1 MENLTEHIPA
11 SLRVYLEQFE
21 SEPEEA
27 ISRLEQH
34 VNRRGVGA
42 VGHYLLA
49 WLYFQNSDKASA
61 SRHAWTAKI
70 LAPGSPHLEL
80 FHYYIT
86 HPDGFKAWKP
96 ETVKQRYKKDFH
108 KNDKPH
114 PIHDLDNL
122 INKLSAVEK
131 ERIRLSE
138 EKSSESEEINLG
150 EEAERV
156 DDIVTETLAL
166 IHEQQKNYTAA
177 INTYKQL
184 RKTAPAKKEYF
195 DEQIFRLKQIEAEMK
210 SDKGN

>member
-1 MENLTEHIPA
+1 MENLTRHIPA
-11 SLRVYLEQFE
+11 SLRGYLNQFE
-21 SEPEEA
+21 HEPAEA

-49 WLYFQNSDKASA
+49 WLHFQNKNREAA

-70 LAPGSPHLEL
+70 LAPGSPHLES

-96 ETVKQRYKKDFH
+96 ETEKQRYKKDFN
-108 KNDKPH
+108 KNDQPH

-122 INKLSAVEK
+122 IHKLSAVEK

-138 EKSSESEEINLG
+138 ENPDDGDGLNLS
-150 EEAERV
+150 EEAEQV
-156 DDIVTETLAL
+156 DDIVTETLAH
-166 IHEQQKNYTAA
+166 IHEKQKNYAAA
-177 INTYKQL
+177 INTYVQL
-184 RKTAPAKKEYF
+184 RRTNPAKKEHY
-195 DEQIFRLKQIEAEMK
+195 DEQIFRLKQIEA
-210 SDKGN
+210 DKNAEKGD